1 MKCCGCLSIV
11 RIVHGVAFSCQ
22 LHVKNEQRKHDKS
35 VGDERIIGQGI
46 HWLRHEGVCGGCG
59 SVRGTGNGKVL
70 VVVYSW
76 DLVAYF
82 FTIVGLSF
90 VSFPNAIGLSFPGFF
105 RCEVSYQA
113 PYYKAQDC
121 QAKICFRV
129 RRSAA
134 EVGFKPIQN
143 VRFHWLVRVVLFLGQ
158 TVVDVSIGL
167 VGRNYDLML
176 CPWVE
181 VGVLCISIII
191 ICND

>member
-1 MKCCGCLSIV
+1 M
-11 RIVHGVAFSCQ
+11 
-22 LHVKNEQRKHDKS
+22 
-35 VGDERIIGQGI
+35 
-46 HWLRHEGVCGGCG
+46 
-59 SVRGTGNGKVL
+59 
-70 VVVYSW
+70 
-76 DLVAYF
+76 AYF

-90 VSFPNAIGLSFPGFF
+90 VPFPNAIGVSFPGFF

-181 VGVLCISIII
+181 VGVLCITGSVAMKNHYTTPSGPFLWISVLTV
-191 ICND
+191 